1 MAIFKKRNKWWIG
14 YRNSDGKWRREAI
27 STSHSLAVEVLSKR
41 KAQVAEEIHFPA
53 RAKNKALF
61 SEIAKEYWT
70 LHGQY
75 LRSSK
80 TYDCMLKKILAE
92 FGNKKIGNI
101 SPACIQKFCNEI
113 VNKTSAST
121 ANRYRTLLQ
130 TIFNKAKVWGKFYGD
145 NPCCM
150 VKKQK
155 EPNHRLRYLNEPE
168 IKRLIEYANPKL
180 IPILA
185 CALMTGMR
193 KGEILNLNW
202 QDVNL
207 ERNIIYILQSKS
219 GKPRE
224 IPIIP
229 ALKRVFLSL
238 NPADCGNVFKLS
250 KMSLR
255 RYFDKAMKQAD
266 ITEFRFHDLRHTFA
280 SHFMMRDG
288 NIMDLQKILGHS
300 SLEMTLRYAHLS
312 RKHLSKSM
320 DRLNGLMDFEPKK
333 AENTL
338 EIAPPV
344 APLRNFGFQ
353 NVVK

>member
-14 YRNSDGKWRREAI
+14 YRNSDGRWRREAI
-27 STSHSLAVEVLSKR
+27 GTSHSLAVEVLAKR
-41 KAQVAEEIHFPA
+41 KTQVAEEIHFPA

-75 LRSSK
+75 TRSAEK
-80 TYDCMLKKILAE
+80 LKYMFDKLVLE
-92 FGNKKIGNI
+92 FGNKKIGVI
-101 SPACIQKFCNEI
+101 TASEIQKFYNR
-113 VNKTSAST
+113 VTQKTSVSN

-130 TIFNKAKVWGKFYGD
+130 AIFNKAKVWGKFYGD
-145 NPCCM
+145 NPCIL

-155 EPNHRLRYLNEPE
+155 EPNHRLRYLTETQ

-180 IPILA
+180 IPVLA

-193 KGEILNLNW
+193 KGEILNLQW
-202 QDVNL
+202 QDINL
-207 ERNIIYILQSKS
+207 ERNIIYILHSKS

-229 ALKRVFLSL
+229 ALKKVFLSL
-238 NPADCGNVFKLS
+238 NPEPCGQVFNLPDI
-250 KMSLR
+250 SLR
-255 RYFDKAMKQAD
+255 RYFGKAIKQAE

-312 RKHLSKSM
+312 RKHLSKSIE
-320 DRLNGLMDFEPKK
+320 RLDGLVDFEPKT

-344 APLRNFGFQ
+344 APLRNVYAQ